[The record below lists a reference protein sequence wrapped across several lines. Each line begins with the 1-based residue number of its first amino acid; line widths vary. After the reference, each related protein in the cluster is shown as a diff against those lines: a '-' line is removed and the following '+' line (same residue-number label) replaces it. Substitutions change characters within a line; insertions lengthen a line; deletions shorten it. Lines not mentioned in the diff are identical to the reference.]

1 MTNSLKTWWR
11 GLKHKTDHIVSF
23 IALILSFI
31 GVVTS
36 FAKPFTDATYI
47 LLLIIV
53 ICIIYI
59 VISGLIKREIM
70 FRLGRQNSHVSFKE
84 NQRDF
89 VIAILFYSIVI
100 IIIIYNTIKIKF
112 FI

>member
-1 MTNSLKTWWR
+1 MTNSLKTWWL
-11 GLKHKTDHIVSF
+11 GLKHKTDHIVFF

-31 GVVTS
+31 WIVTS
-36 FAKPFTDATYI
+36 FGKPFTNITYI

-53 ICIIYI
+53 MCIIYI
-59 VISGLIKREIM
+59 VISGLVKREIM
-70 FRLGRQNSHVSFKE
+70 FRLGHQNSHVSFKE

-89 VIAILFYSIVI
+89 VIAILFYSII
-100 IIIIYNTIKIKF
+100 IIVILYNAIKIKF